1 MPAGTL
7 PPSSFG
13 VECPWRRGLQTFPL
27 QSLQPA
33 RPRPAQAGHPGGSI
47 HKSPRRKS
55 GDSAWLRI
63 PFTMQ
68 TGLAQWTGVPSLA
81 LRACMGVTRSRGRR
95 RDGGSVHKSP
105 RRKSGDSAW
114 LRIPST
120 MQTGLAQWTG
130 VPSLALRA
138 CMGVTRSRSRRRDGG
153 DGAKHS
159 PSLALRAC
167 MRVTRSRGRQHYRAA
182 WSWSWPWSSW

>member
-63 PFTMQ
+63 P
-68 TGLAQWTGVPSLA
+68 
-81 LRACMGVTRSRGRR
+81 
-95 RDGGSVHKSP
+95 
-105 RRKSGDSAW
+105 
-114 LRIPST
+114 ST

-153 DGAKHS
+153 DGAKTS
-159 PSLALRAC
+159 PSLALRAWIGC
-167 MRVTRSRGRQHYRAA
+167 HAKPEPTPGRRQRREIIPVACAPGWYSVSRKAGADAGTAATARKHPRRLRPGLLLEVTPSRSRRRDGGLGLDGQ
-182 WSWSWPWSSW
+182 